1 MREIYSAG
9 VIFSIESY
17 LDTMSIFYTHHLNIT
32 HMTLALVFL
41 AAFEYREL
49 IDSSCSSIAEATSQQ
64 QVSNRSATQCL
75 KPLRH
80 N

>member
-9 VIFSIESY
+9 VIFSMESY

-49 IDSSCSSIAEATSQQ
+49 IDSRYRLIGFAIRAGDAAIQT
-64 QVSNRSATQCL
+64 
-75 KPLRH
+75 
-80 N
+80 